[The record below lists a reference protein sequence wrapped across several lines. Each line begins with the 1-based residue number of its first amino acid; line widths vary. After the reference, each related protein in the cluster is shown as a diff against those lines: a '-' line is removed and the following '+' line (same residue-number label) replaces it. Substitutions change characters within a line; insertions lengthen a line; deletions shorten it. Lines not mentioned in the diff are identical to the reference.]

1 MSQMDT
7 TGDVLRPATDT
18 GNEPVVTGQGQPGS
32 QPPFA
37 PQAPPA
43 APARESQE
51 IDQRDLAILRGVR
64 TQDPIGYMDVA
75 RSIEEGDPS
84 GLENMS
90 FGSVRGKPAVMFRD
104 QKGREQVMTLPA
116 AQWLQALRVRSSF
129 RAEAM
134 KRAEAEQKKAE
145 RQQRLAP
152 VMQSLINRSQLF
164 ADPTLGQAV
173 MEMFQTSP
181 DEAFAFVTDL
191 SIKERTDS
199 MNAQQAARAMVVQH
213 RDVMGQRSWAALG
226 NQVQTQSEAV
236 ASTLDEITR
245 RKPQGGSADNRV
257 QQLASAQQDMRNML
271 FAYQNLDMFRAQGDQ
286 HFAPNPIAA
295 HGPAVID
302 SMLEL
307 VARGAYGR
315 RLEPLPMN
323 DPARDTRAN
332 EIYAAIERLSRD
344 MGYEGVLSPDD
355 KMAIF
360 GRMLARQGQTVIP
373 PIVTPYG
380 SMRGGERQQ
389 FGYGQEPTG
398 EQQMLAQGAVRERDK
413 AEEMAQAQTEAERF
427 ELATKYAE
435 KDAEIY
441 RAKTKADIQ
450 QLEKF
455 LERTQAQIDQL
466 TEQIPEQKR
475 RAGVARGEAKKT
487 EQKLLEQM
495 EAAKDALLAE
505 ADRISAQLMAMPS
518 TELSPEEF
526 RNMREQYL
534 KEQERSGQ

>member
-1 MSQMDT
+1 MDT
-7 TGDVLRPATDT
+7 TGDVMRPATDT
-18 GNEPVVTGQGQPGS
+18 GNEPVGVEQGQPGS
-32 QPPFA
+32 QPPLA

-164 ADPTLGQAV
+164 ADPALGQAV

-213 RDVMGQRSWAALG
+213 RGVMGQRSWAALG
-226 NQVQTQSEAV
+226 NRVQTQGEAV

-245 RKPQGGSADNRV
+245 RRPQGGSADNRV
-257 QQLASAQQDMRNML
+257 QQLASAQQDMRNL
-271 FAYQNLDMFRAQGDQ
+271 YFAYQNLDMFRAQGDQ
-286 HFAPNPIAA
+286 HFAPNPISV

-307 VARGAYGR
+307 VARGGYGR

-323 DPARDTRAN
+323 DPARDSRAD
-332 EIYAAIERLSRD
+332 EIYAGIERLSRD
-344 MGYEGVLSPDD
+344 MGYEGVLSPND

-373 PIVTPYG
+373 IVTPYG
-380 SMRGGERQQ
+380 STWAPSGEQQQ
-389 FGYGQEPTG
+389 FGYAQEPTG
-398 EQQMLAQGAVRERDK
+398 EQQMLAQSAVRERDK

-427 ELATKYAE
+427 EIATKRAKE
-435 KDAEIY
+435 TEERY
-441 RAKTKADIQ
+441 RAKTTADIQ

-455 LERTQAQIDQL
+455 RDWTQAQIDQL
-466 TEQIPEQKR
+466 TEQIPEQRR
-475 RAGVARGEAKKT
+475 RASVARGEAKKN
-487 EQKLLEQM
+487 EQKKLEEM
-495 EAAKDALLAE
+495 EAAKIALLAE
-505 ADRISAQLMAMPS
+505 AEQLTTQLMGMPS
-518 TELSPEEF
+518 TELSPEEYDKLV
-526 RNMREQYL
+526 EQYL

>member
-1 MSQMDT
+1 VSQMDT

-413 AEEMAQAQTEAERF
+413 AEEMAQAQTQAEQEAVVSKRVQEFSENVKAER
-427 ELATKYAE
+427 ESALKTLQTQR
-435 KDAEIY
+435 EI
-441 RAKTKADIQ
+441 
-450 QLEKF
+450 LSS
-455 LERTQAQIDQL
+455 QIEQRD
-466 TEQIPEQKR
+466 EQISTQER
-475 RAGVARGEAKKT
+475 RVTVARGKAKED
-487 EQKLLEQM
+487 EQKKLDKLM
-495 EAAKDALLAE
+495 
-505 ADRISAQLMAMPS
+505 ADRQALQNGLDKILQDLMSMGSTAMPA
-518 TELSPEEF
+518 EEIEGIRKRF
-526 RNMREQYL
+526 IEEMRA
-534 KEQERSGQ
+534 GQ